1 MLMIRKIYFILQFA
15 LFTVVFAHAQLHPA
29 STLSLFMGDNINSS
43 YGERDM
49 AISPDG
55 KEMYYTMTGLQN
67 TFSTIIYR
75 TKKADG
81 SWSQPE
87 VVSFSGKYHDLEPA
101 FTADGKKMFFSSNRP
116 LHGEKSKDFDIWV
129 TERINNGW
137 SEPVNIGSPVNT
149 PGDEFYPSLA
159 ANGNLYFTAQRTDGI
174 GKEDIF
180 LARNVLGV
188 YQAPVAL
195 DTAVNSKKWEFN
207 AFVSSDEK
215 FILFT
220 AYGRTDDLG
229 GGDLYISLKGKN
241 DQWLPAQNLQ
251 WLNSNKL
258 DYCPYVTA
266 DGSAFIFTSSRHAI
280 PESFTTPQTFQDLTS
295 KLKSIENG
303 TDNLYWINFKKVL
316 ETVR

>member
-1 MLMIRKIYFILQFA
+1 MLMIRKLYFILHLG
-15 LFTVVFAHAQLHPA
+15 LFTTAFAHAQLQPTSA
-29 STLSLFMGDNINSS
+29 LSMFMGDNINSS

-55 KEMYYTMTGLQN
+55 KEMYYTITGLEN
-67 TFSTIIYR
+67 TFSAIVYR
-75 TKKADG
+75 TKNTNG

-87 VVSFSGKYHDLEPA
+87 VVSFSGKYRDLEPA

-116 LHGEKSKDFDIWV
+116 LKGEKTKDFDIWV
-129 TERINNGW
+129 TERIKSGW

-180 LARNVLGV
+180 LSRNVQGV
-188 YQAPVAL
+188 YQSPIPL

-207 AFVSSDEK
+207 AFVSPDEK

-220 AYGRTDDLG
+220 AYGRTDDQG
-229 GGDLYISLKGKN
+229 GGDLYISLKDKN

-251 WLNSNKL
+251 WLNSVKL
-258 DYCPYVTA
+258 DYCPYVTT
-266 DGSAFIFTSSRHAI
+266 DGSALIFTSSRHAI

-295 KLKSIENG
+295 KLKSVENG
-303 TDNLYWINFKKVL
+303 TDNLYWINFKNVL

>member
-1 MLMIRKIYFILQFA
+1 MIRKLYFLLQFA
-15 LFTVVFAHAQLHPA
+15 LFTTALAHAQFHA
-29 STLSLFMGDNINSS
+29 TSSISLFMGDTINSS

-55 KEMYYTMTGLQN
+55 KEMYYTLTGLQN
-67 TFSTIIYR
+67 TFSAIVYR
-75 TKKADG
+75 TKKSDG

-101 FTADGKKMFFSSNRP
+101 FTADGKKIFFSSNRP
-116 LHGEKSKDFDIWV
+116 TKGEKSKDFDIWV
-129 TERINNGW
+129 TELTNKGW
-137 SEPVNIGSPVNT
+137 SEPINIGSPVNT

-180 LARNVLGV
+180 ISRNVQGV
-188 YQAPVAL
+188 YQTPVAL
-195 DTAVNSKKWEFN
+195 DTSVNSKKWEFN
-207 AFVSSDEK
+207 AFVSPDEK

-229 GGDLYISLKGKN
+229 GGDLYVSIKGDN

-251 WLNSNKL
+251 WLNSPKL

-266 DGSAFIFTSSRHAI
+266 DGSTLIFTSSRHQI
-280 PESFTTPQTFQDLTS
+280 PEQFPTPQSFKDLTS
-295 KLKSIENG
+295 KLKSAENG

-316 ETVR
+316 ETLR

>member
-1 MLMIRKIYFILQFA
+1 MIRKLYFILQFA
-15 LFTVVFAHAQLHPA
+15 LFSAIAHAQFKA
-29 STLSLFMGDNINSS
+29 TSSISLFMGDHINTS

-49 AISPDG
+49 AITPDG

-67 TFSTIIYR
+67 TFSAIVYR
-75 TKKADG
+75 TKKTDG

-116 LHGEKSKDFDIWV
+116 IAGEKSKDFDIWV
-129 TERINNGW
+129 TERNNNSW

-180 LARNVLGV
+180 LSRHVQGV
-188 YQAPVAL
+188 YQEPVAL

-207 AFVSSDEK
+207 AFVSPDEK

-229 GGDLYISLKGKN
+229 GGDLYISVKGDN

-251 WLNSNKL
+251 WLNSAKL

-266 DGSAFIFTSSRHAI
+266 DGSTLIFTSSRHEI
-280 PESFTTPQTFQDLTS
+280 PEHFTTPQTFKDLTS
-295 KLKSIENG
+295 KLKSAENG

-316 ETVR
+316 ETLR